1 MNFDLDQLARRLAS
15 AADLSRD
22 LDVTVSTFDLIF
34 SRDGH
39 GAGRSE
45 SVPFAA
51 LFLSDEDLLGQA
63 LARLGR
69 SPEPAADHQAGT
81 PGAETSDAVVS
92 AADAPSMSAW
102 PRDVAIAREETR

>member
-1 MNFDLDQLARRLAS
+1 MTFDLDQLAQRIAS

-22 LDVTVSTFDLIF
+22 LDVTVSSFDLIF
-34 SRDGH
+34 SRGGH

-51 LFLSDEDLLGQA
+51 LFLSDEDLLARA
-63 LARLGR
+63 LARLGCT
-69 SPEPAADHQAGT
+69 PERAAGHQAGT
-81 PGAETSDAVVS
+81 IAAPASDAVVS

-102 PRDVAIAREETR
+102 PRDMAIAQDETR